1 MTNRDSDAAGRT
13 IIIVGA
19 GYSGAFTAVNL
30 LRDPAFKGG
39 RVILVDHSPPFG
51 RGLAYRIW
59 DDNML
64 LNVPAGN
71 MSALANDPNHFVEY
85 CQRIDPAFNASTFI
99 SRRIYGDYLEQTL
112 AEAEKNSSAILQ
124 KVQGEVIAV
133 QGQSAAQS
141 FLVQLAD
148 GQQWGAD
155 QVVLA
160 LGHFLP
166 RPPQSAAN
174 LAVTQAYFN
183 NPWDYAALNH
193 IAPDCPVAILGA
205 GHTAIDTLFRLTNS
219 GNTRKVF
226 LLSRRGLLPHS
237 HRLAHKPNIQ
247 TAFPPYLTNIPN
259 TIRAYVRAI
268 RQEIEQRT
276 RVGGDWRDV
285 INALRAHTPTIWGK
299 LPDTERRKFLAR
311 IAPFWD
317 IHRHRLAPSA
327 YLRLAQ
333 MRQSGRVET
342 IAGQIL
348 GYEVCGDNV
357 TIRIKQKKD
366 HAIREVVVG
375 AVVNCTGPTYD
386 LSTLA
391 NPLVKQLRQD
401 GLLTQDALKIGLK
414 VDEQYQVIDQNGR
427 AVPNLFY
434 VGPMLKAKY
443 WEAIAVPELRIHTF
457 KLAKQLL
464 AG

>member
-1 MTNRDSDAAGRT
+1 MTHHDSDAAGRT

-19 GYSGAFTAVNL
+19 GYSGALTAVNL

-39 RVILVDHSPPFG
+39 QVILVDHHTFFG
-51 RGLAYRIW
+51 RGLAYRVW
-59 DDNML
+59 DDNLL

-71 MSALANDPNHFVEY
+71 MSALANDPNHFVDY
-85 CQRIDPAFNASTFI
+85 CQRIDPAFNASSFI
-99 SRRIYGDYLEQTL
+99 SRRIYGDYLEHTL
-112 AEAEKNSSAILQ
+112 ADTEKNSVAILQ

-133 QGQSAAQS
+133 QTQSAAKP

-166 RPPQSAAN
+166 QPPQSAAN
-174 LAVTQAYFN
+174 LAATQAYLS
-183 NPWDYAALNH
+183 NPWDFAALNH

-205 GHTAIDTLFRLTNS
+205 GHTAIDTLFRLSNS

-237 HRLAHKPNIQ
+237 HRFAHKPDLQ
-247 TAFPPYLTNIPN
+247 TAFPPYLATIPN

-276 RVGGDWRDV
+276 RAGGDWRDV

-299 LPDTERRKFLAR
+299 LSGTERRKFLSR
-311 IAPFWD
+311 ITPFWD

-348 GYEVCGDNV
+348 GYEKCGDSV
-357 TIRIKQKKD
+357 TIRIKQKND

-386 LSTLA
+386 LSILA

-414 VDEQYQVIDQNGR
+414 VDEQYQVIAQNGH

-434 VGPMLKAKY
+434 IGPMLKAKY
-443 WEAIAVPELRIHTF
+443 WEAIAIPELRVHTF
-457 KLAKQLL
+457 RLAKQML
-464 AG
+464 AV